1 MTFSVAGRLAAIDRL
16 ERDEY
21 DVLVV
26 GGGITGAGVA
36 LDAASR
42 GLRTALVERDDF
54 ASGTS
59 SKSSKLVH
67 GGIRY
72 LRHREFGLVHEA
84 LRERQRLLDNAPHLV
99 EPLPFLFPVI
109 APEGSSKRAS
119 RTLARVA
126 VAGLW
131 LYDAVGG
138 WRIGKLHKK
147 ISIDEAVAH
156 MPALD
161 RDRVTGAFVYLDG
174 RTDDARLTLAIIKTA
189 AIELGA
195 TVANYTCVT
204 GVTRVDGR
212 VNGATVVD
220 TRTGRTV
227 DVRARVVVNAAG
239 VWSDEVRGLE
249 QGDHP
254 SSIRPAKGVHITVP
268 AERLP
273 VDIAAILQV
282 TGDDRV
288 VFVVPWGEH
297 VYVGTTDT
305 DYTGDLDDPVCNRD
319 DVQHLLEVVNAC
331 VKDPITE
338 ADVVSTWAGLRPLVS
353 DVHASEKTADLSRK
367 HRVFTSEGGLVTVT
381 GGKLTTYRQMAADAV
396 DLAVEGG
403 AAPDARGRHARRTR
417 RSRTAKLPIH
427 GAAGLAPLR
436 AAGAAE
442 RLGVDPGKLAH
453 LVGRYGGHAR
463 SVVAL
468 LDEDASLADPLVPGL
483 PYLRVEAVY
492 AARFEMT
499 VTLDDLL
506 SRRTRALILDRAA
519 TVAAAPAAAALLG
532 TELGWDAETQAQELE
547 AFLALAEHEREAQH
561 TMPAPPAP
569 VDAVGG

>member
-1 MTFSVAGRLAAIDRL
+1 VTFSVTGRLAAIDRL
-16 ERDEY
+16 ERDEF
-21 DVLVV
+21 DVLVI

-72 LRHREFGLVHEA
+72 LKNREFGLVHEA
-84 LRERQRLLDNAPHLV
+84 LRERQRLLENAPHLV

-119 RTLARVA
+119 RTLALVA
-126 VAGLW
+126 VVGLW

-138 WRIGKLHKK
+138 WRIGKLHRK
-147 ISIDEAVAH
+147 ISVDEAVGH

-161 RDRVTGAFVYLDG
+161 RDRLTGAFVYLDG
-174 RTDDARLTLAIIKTA
+174 RTDDARLTLAILKTA

-195 TVANYTCVT
+195 TVANYTCVS
-204 GVTRVDGR
+204 GLTRADGR
-212 VNGATVVD
+212 VNGASVVD
-220 TRTGRTV
+220 TRSGRTV

-239 VWSDEVRGLE
+239 VWSDDVRGLE
-249 QGDHP
+249 RGENP
-254 SSIRPAKGVHITVP
+254 RSIRPAKGVHITVP
-268 AERLP
+268 AARLP

-319 DVQHLLEVVNAC
+319 DVQQLLEVVNAC

-338 ADVVSTWAGLRPLVS
+338 ADVVGTWAGLRPLIS

-367 HRVFTSEGGLVTVT
+367 HRVMSSEGGLVTVT
-381 GGKLTTYRQMAADAV
+381 GGKLTTYRQMASDAV
-396 DLAVEGG
+396 DLAVEEGAGPGG
-403 AAPDARGRHARRTR
+403 RGRRARRSR

-427 GAAGLAPLR
+427 GAAGLEPLR
-436 AAGAAE
+436 APGAAD
-442 RLGVDPGKLAH
+442 RFGIDPEKLAH
-453 LVGRYGGHAR
+453 FVGRYGGHAR

-468 LDEDASLADPLVPGL
+468 LDEDPSFAEPLVPGL

-532 TELGWDAETQAQELE
+532 AELGWDADTRAQELE
-547 AFLALAEHEREAQH
+547 AFLAIAEHEREAQH
-561 TMPAPPAP
+561 SMPVAPAP

>member
-1 MTFSVAGRLAAIDRL
+1 MTFSVVGRGAAIDRM
-16 ERDEY
+16 EREQF

-72 LRHREFGLVHEA
+72 LRHREFGHVHEA
-84 LRERQRLLDNAPHLV
+84 LRERQRLLENAPHLV

-109 APEGSSKRAS
+109 APAGSSKRAS

-126 VAGLW
+126 AIGLW
-131 LYDAVGG
+131 LYDAMGG
-138 WRIGKLHKK
+138 WRIGKLHRK
-147 ISIDEAVAH
+147 ISVDEAVGH

-161 RDRVTGAFVYLDG
+161 RDRVVGAFIYLDG
-174 RTDDARLTLAIIKTA
+174 RTDDARLTLAVIKTA
-189 AIELGA
+189 AIELGT
-195 TVANYTCVT
+195 TVANYASVT
-204 GVTRVDGR
+204 GLSRTDGR
-212 VNGATVVD
+212 VTGAKVLD
-220 TRTGRTV
+220 TRTGRTL
-227 DVRARVVVNAAG
+227 DVRAKVVINAAG

-249 QGDHP
+249 HGEHP

-268 AERLP
+268 AARLP

-282 TGDDRV
+282 TGDDRI
-288 VFVVPWGEH
+288 VFVVPWDEH
-297 VYVGTTDT
+297 VYIGTTDT
-305 DYTGDLDDPVCNRD
+305 GYTGELDDPVCNRD
-319 DVQHLLEVVNAC
+319 DVRYLLGAVNAC
-331 VKDPITE
+331 VREPITE
-338 ADVVSTWAGLRPLVS
+338 ADIVSTWAGLRPLIS
-353 DVHASEKTADLSRK
+353 DERASAKTADLSRK
-367 HRVFTSEGGLVTVT
+367 HRVIRSEGGLVTVT
-381 GGKLTTYRQMAADAV
+381 GGKLTTYRKMAADAV
-396 DLAVEGG
+396 DLAVSEGG
-403 AAPDARGRHARRTR
+403 RRGRGPRGRRVR
-417 RSRTAKLPIH
+417 HSHTAKLPIH
-427 GAAGLAPLR
+427 GAAGLEPLR
-436 AAGAAE
+436 APGAAE
-442 RLGVDPGKLAH
+442 RFGVDPDQFAH

-468 LDEDASLADPLVPGL
+468 LEEDPTFAEPLVPGL

-519 TVAAAPAAAALLG
+519 TVTAAPAAAALLG
-532 TELGWDAETQAQELE
+532 AELGWDADEQARELE
-547 AFLALAEHEREAQH
+547 AFLAIAEHEREAQH
-561 TMPAPPAP
+561 TVPSAPGP
-569 VDAVGG
+569 VDVVGR

>member
-1 MTFSVAGRLAAIDRL
+1 MTFSIVGRGAAIDRM
-16 ERDEY
+16 EREQF
-21 DVLVV
+21 DVLVI

-42 GLRTALVERDDF
+42 DLRTALVERDDF

-84 LRERQRLLDNAPHLV
+84 LRERQRLLENAPHLV

-109 APEGSSKRAS
+109 APAGSSKRAS

-126 VAGLW
+126 AIGLW

-138 WRIGKLHKK
+138 WRIGKLHQK
-147 ISIDEAVAH
+147 ISIDEAIDH
-156 MPALD
+156 MPTLD

-174 RTDDARLTLAIIKTA
+174 RTDDARLTLAILKTA
-189 AIELGA
+189 AIERGA

-204 GVTRVDGR
+204 GLTRDGER
-212 VNGATVVD
+212 VSGATVVD
-220 TRTGRTV
+220 TRSGRTFAV
-227 DVRARVVVNAAG
+227 QAKVVVNAAG
-239 VWSDEVRGLE
+239 VWSDDVRGLE
-249 QGDHP
+249 RNEHP

-268 AERLP
+268 AARLP
-273 VDIAAILQV
+273 VDIAAILQL
-282 TGDDRV
+282 TGDERV

-331 VKDPITE
+331 VRDPITE
-338 ADVVSTWAGLRPLVS
+338 ADVVSTWAGLRPLIN
-353 DVHASEKTADLSRK
+353 DVQASEKTADLSRK
-367 HRVFTSEGGLVTVT
+367 HRVISSEGGLVSVT

-396 DLAVEGG
+396 DLAVTEGAG
-403 AAPDARGRHARRTR
+403 PGGRGRHSRRSR
-417 RSRTAKLPIH
+417 HSRTAKLPIH
-427 GAAGLAPLR
+427 GAAGLEPLR
-436 AAGAAE
+436 ASGAAE
-442 RLGVDPGKLAH
+442 RFGVDPDQFAH

-468 LDEDASLADPLVPGL
+468 LEEDPTFAEPLVPGL

-519 TVAAAPAAAALLG
+519 TVTAAPAAAALLAA
-532 TELGWDAETQAQELE
+532 ELGWDAHEQARELE
-547 AFLALAEHEREAQH
+547 AFLAIAEHEREAQH
-561 TMPAPPAP
+561 TVPSTRGP
-569 VDAVGG
+569 VDLVGG